1 MVCRKAAGKND
12 FLVMIFSAAV
22 LAGSIGV
29 SFFVN
34 GSRFYNPF
42 V

>member
-1 MVCRKAAGKND
+1 MRGNLWGGMDYLAM
-12 FLVMIFSAAV
+12 LFSAAV
-22 LAGSIGV
+22 LAGSICV
-29 SFFVN
+29 SLFVN